1 MKPVGA
7 GNRMHRLV
15 WRSPPPRG
23 PPGGGAQ
30 RPRRGE
36 QRPRR
41 GEQRPLISYPFG
53 CLWQSGLTLST
64 LPFIKFPKEILWLRK
79 FYE

>member
-23 PPGGGAQ
+23 PPGGGG
-30 RPRRGE
+30 RNDPEGGSSDPE
-36 QRPRR
+36 
-41 GEQRPLISYPFG
+41 GGSSDPLSLTPSVA
-53 CLWQSGLTLST
+53 SG
-64 LPFIKFPKEILWLRK
+64 KVA
-79 FYE
+79 